1 MNYLISQISDI
12 IGARRIGST
21 DCTVQFLLTDSR
33 SLCFP
38 DETLFFAIKTLKG
51 DGAKYIP
58 ELLERGVRNFVVS
71 ALPDEAPTEG
81 VNYLIVNDVRLAL
94 QRLAAHHRRR
104 FDIPVAGIT
113 GSNGK
118 TIVKEWLYQ
127 LLSPDKAVARSPRS
141 YNSQIGVP
149 LSLWL
154 IDETSD
160 VALIEAGIS
169 EPGEMATL
177 QTAIAP
183 TIGVFTFLGEAHQEH
198 FPSLQRKC
206 NEKLSLF
213 REAETIVA
221 CADDLVVRRGLA
233 AAGLTERLSAWS
245 RSDEKAA
252 LYVSSTEKNGGETI
266 VKYRYNGRR
275 AQYTLPFTDNAAIDN
290 SITCALTALQL
301 GLSVDSLA
309 ERMPRLEPVEMRLNV
324 VNGKRGIT
332 IINDSYNSDV
342 NSLAIALDFMHR
354 RADADSRKNTV
365 VLSDILQTG
374 MDAESLYRTVGG
386 LIAANAA
393 DRFIGI
399 GEALCAA
406 ADFIPVK
413 EKYFFHSVPEF
424 LVSNVFRGMH
434 DEVAL
439 LKGARSFGFE
449 RIGELLAE
457 KVHETKLEVNLSAI
471 VDNLNFFRARLR
483 PDTKITCMIKAQA
496 YGAGATEVAKTLQ
509 ENRAD
514 YLAVAVAD
522 EGAALRR
529 RGITCSIIV
538 MNPEMTSFKTLFDY
552 DLEPEVYSFRLL
564 DALAASA
571 RREGIKGFP
580 CHIKLDTGMC
590 RLGFDPE
597 RDIDELIR
605 RLKNNSEI
613 VPRSVFSH
621 FAGADDD
628 RHDEFT
634 REQFRRFD
642 AAARRLQS
650 AFGHKI
656 LRHICNS
663 AAILAHPE
671 FQLDMCRLGIG
682 LYGVN
687 PLNNNILSNVSTL
700 KTVILQIR
708 DVRAG
713 ESVGYGRNTIL
724 AHDSRIAALPIGY
737 ADGLDR
743 RLGNRNGFCLV
754 NSHRAEYVGN
764 ICMDVCM
771 IDVSRI
777 DCKEGDEVEI
787 FGANLPVA
795 VLASTL
801 DTIPYEILTGVSE
814 RVNRVYFKE

>member
-1 MNYLISQISDI
+1 MKYLISQISDI
-12 IGARRIGST
+12 IGARRVGSA
-21 DCTVQFLLTDSR
+21 DSSVQFLLTDSR

-38 DETLFFAIKTLKG
+38 DETLFFAIKTGKG
-51 DGAKYIP
+51 DGADYIP
-58 ELLERGVRNFVVS
+58 ELLARGVKNFVVGS
-71 ALPDEAPTEG
+71 VPENVSEG

-94 QRLAAHHRRR
+94 QQLAAFHRRR

-127 LLSPDKAVARSPRS
+127 LLSPEKTITRSPRS

-160 VALIEAGIS
+160 IALIEAGIS
-169 EPGEMATL
+169 EPGEMAAL

-213 REAETIVA
+213 REAEIIVA
-221 CADDLVVRRGLA
+221 CTDDLVVRRGLA
-233 AAGLTERLSAWS
+233 AAKLKGRLLAWS
-245 RSDEKAA
+245 KSDETAA
-252 LYVSSTEKNGGETI
+252 MFVSSIEKNGGETV
-266 VKYRYNGRR
+266 VKYRYDGRES
-275 AQYTLPFTDNAAIDN
+275 QYTLPFTDNAAIDN

-301 GLSVDSLA
+301 GLTADDLR
-309 ERMPRLEPVEMRLNV
+309 ERMARLEPVEMRLNV

-354 RADADSRKNTV
+354 RSETDRRKNTV

-374 MDAESLYRTVGG
+374 MDSASLYRSVGG
-386 LIAANAA
+386 LLAANGT

-399 GEALCAA
+399 GDALCSA
-406 ADFIPVK
+406 ADLIPVG
-413 EKYFFHSVPEF
+413 EKFFFHSVPEF
-424 LVSNVFRGMH
+424 LVSKVFRSMH
-434 DEVAL
+434 DEVTL

-457 KVHETKLEVNLSAI
+457 KVHETKLEVNLSAMA
-471 VDNLNFFRARLR
+471 DNLNFFRSKLK
-483 PDTKITCMIKAQA
+483 PETKITCMIKAEA
-496 YGAGATEVAKTLQ
+496 YGAGAAEVAKTLQ
-509 ENRAD
+509 ENRVD

-529 RGITCSIIV
+529 HGITCNIIV

-571 RREGIKGFP
+571 RREGIKSFP
-580 CHIKLDTGMC
+580 CHIKLDTGMR
-590 RLGFDPE
+590 RLGFDPD

-605 RLKNNSEI
+605 RLKNNNEI
-613 VPRSVFSH
+613 IPRSVFSH
-621 FAGADDD
+621 FAGADDSS
-628 RHDEFT
+628 HDAFT

-642 AAARRLQS
+642 AASRRLQE
-650 AFGHKI
+650 AFDHKI

-663 AAILAHPE
+663 AAILAYPE

-687 PLNNNILSNVSTL
+687 PLNNNMLSNVSTL

-708 DVRAG
+708 DVPAG
-713 ESVGYGRNTIL
+713 ESIGYGRNTIL
-724 AHDSRIAALPIGY
+724 PRDSRIAALPIGY

-743 RLGNRNGFCLV
+743 RFGNRNGFCLV
-754 NSHRAEYVGN
+754 NSRRAEYVGN

-771 IDVSRI
+771 VDVSGI

-787 FGANLPVA
+787 FGANLPVTT
-795 VLASTL
+795 LAATL
-801 DTIPYEILTGVSE
+801 KTIPYEILTGISA
-814 RVNRVYFKE
+814 RVKRVYFKE

>member
-1 MNYLISQISDI
+1 MKYLISQISDI
-12 IGARRIGST
+12 IGARRIGAADSSIR
-21 DCTVQFLLTDSR
+21 FLLTDSR

-38 DETLFFAIKTLKG
+38 DETLFFAIKTGKG
-51 DGAKYIP
+51 DGANYIP
-58 ELLERGVRNFVVS
+58 DLLARGVRNFVVS
-71 ALPDEAPTEG
+71 NVPENASAKG
-81 VNYLIVNDVRLAL
+81 VNYLIVNDVRRAL
-94 QRLAAHHRRR
+94 QQLAAHHRRR
-104 FDIPVAGIT
+104 FNIPVVGIT

-127 LLSPDKAVARSPRS
+127 LLAPGKTVARSPRS

-160 VALIEAGIS
+160 IALIEAGIS
-169 EPGEMATL
+169 EPGEMAAL

-213 REAETIVA
+213 REAEIIVA
-221 CADDLVVRRGLA
+221 CTDDLVVRRGLA
-233 AAGLTERLSAWS
+233 AAQLKGRLLAWS
-245 RSDEKAA
+245 KSDKTAA
-252 LYVSSTEKNGGETI
+252 MFVSSIEKNGGATV
-266 VKYRYNGRR
+266 VKYLYSGRES
-275 AQYTLPFTDNAAIDN
+275 QYTLPFTDNAAIDN

-301 GLSVDSLA
+301 GLTLDDLR

-354 RADADSRKNTV
+354 RSDSTRRKNTV

-374 MDAESLYRTVGG
+374 KDNASLYRSVGG
-386 LIAANAA
+386 LLAANGT
-393 DRFIGI
+393 DHFIGI
-399 GEALCAA
+399 GEALCSA
-406 ADFIPVK
+406 ADCIPVK
-413 EKYFFHSVPEF
+413 EKFFFHSVPEF
-424 LVSNVFRGMH
+424 LVSKVFRGMH
-434 DEVAL
+434 DEIIL

-449 RIGELLAE
+449 RIGDLLAE
-457 KVHETKLEVNLSAI
+457 KVHETKLEVNLSAMA
-471 VDNLNFFRARLR
+471 DNLNFFRSRLR
-483 PDTKITCMIKAQA
+483 PETKITCMIKAEA

-509 ENRAD
+509 ENRVD

-529 RGITCSIIV
+529 KGTTCSIIV

-564 DALAASA
+564 DALVAGA
-571 RREGIKGFP
+571 RREGIKSFP

-590 RLGFDPE
+590 RLGFDPD

-605 RLKNNSEI
+605 RLKGSNEI
-613 VPRSVFSH
+613 IPRSVFSH
-621 FAGADDD
+621 FAGADEGSCDA
-628 RHDEFT
+628 FT

-642 AAARRLQS
+642 IASRRLQE
-650 AFGHKI
+650 AFDHKI

-663 AAILAHPE
+663 AAILAYPE
-671 FQLDMCRLGIG
+671 FHLDMCRLGIG

-687 PLNNNILSNVSTL
+687 PLNGNMLSNVSTL

-708 DVRAG
+708 DVPAG
-713 ESVGYGRNTIL
+713 ESIGYGRNTIVNR
-724 AHDSRIAALPIGY
+724 DSRIAALPIGY

-743 RLGNRNGFCLV
+743 RLGNRRGFCII
-754 NSHRAEYVGN
+754 NSRRAEYVGN

-771 IDVSRI
+771 ADVTDI
-777 DCKEGDEVEI
+777 DCKEGDEAEI
-787 FGANLPVA
+787 FGANLPVTA
-795 VLASTL
+795 LAATL
-801 DTIPYEILTGVSE
+801 KTIPYEILTGVST
-814 RVNRVYFKE
+814 RVKRVYFKE

>member
-1 MNYLISQISDI
+1 MKYLISQISDI
-12 IGARRIGST
+12 IGARRIGSA
-21 DCTVQFLLTDSR
+21 DSSIRFLLTDSR

-38 DETLFFAIKTLKG
+38 DETLFFAIKTGKG
-51 DGAKYIP
+51 DGANYIP
-58 ELLERGVRNFVVS
+58 DLLARGVRNFVVS
-71 ALPDEAPTEG
+71 SVPENASAKN

-94 QRLAAHHRRR
+94 QQLAAHHRRR
-104 FDIPVAGIT
+104 FKIPVVGIT

-127 LLSPDKAVARSPRS
+127 LLAPGMTVARSPRS

-160 VALIEAGIS
+160 IALIEAGIS
-169 EPGEMATL
+169 EPGEMAAL
-177 QTAIAP
+177 QTAVAP
-183 TIGVFTFLGEAHQEH
+183 TVGVFTFLGEAHQEH

-213 REAETIVA
+213 REAEIIVA
-221 CADDLVVRRGLA
+221 CTDDLVVRRGLA
-233 AAGLTERLSAWS
+233 AAKLKGRLLAWS
-245 RSDEKAA
+245 KSDEAA
-252 LYVSSTEKNGGETI
+252 AMFVSSIDKNGGETV
-266 VKYRYNGRR
+266 VKYLYDGRES
-275 AQYTLPFTDNAAIDN
+275 QYTLPFTDNAAIDN
-290 SITCALTALQL
+290 SVTCALTALQL
-301 GLSVDSLA
+301 GLTPDDLR

-354 RADADSRKNTV
+354 RSDSTRRKNTV

-374 MDAESLYRTVGG
+374 KDSASLYRSVGG
-386 LIAANAA
+386 LLAANGT

-399 GEALCAA
+399 GEALCSA
-406 ADFIPVK
+406 ADCIPVK
-413 EKYFFHSVPEF
+413 EKFFFHSVPEF
-424 LVSNVFRGMH
+424 LVSKVFRAMH
-434 DEVAL
+434 DEIIL

-449 RIGELLAE
+449 RIGDLLAE
-457 KVHETKLEVNLSAI
+457 KVHETKLEVNLSAMA
-471 VDNLNFFRARLR
+471 DNLNFFRSQLR
-483 PDTKITCMIKAQA
+483 PETKITCMIKAEA

-509 ENRAD
+509 ENRVD

-529 RGITCSIIV
+529 KGITCNIIV

-564 DALAASA
+564 DALVAGA
-571 RREGIKGFP
+571 RREGIKSFP
-580 CHIKLDTGMC
+580 CHIKFDTGMC
-590 RLGFDPE
+590 RLGFDPD

-605 RLKNNSEI
+605 RLKGSNEI

-621 FAGADDD
+621 FAGADDNSCD
-628 RHDEFT
+628 AFT

-642 AAARRLQS
+642 IASRRLQE
-650 AFGHKI
+650 AFDHKI

-663 AAILAHPE
+663 AAILAYPE

-687 PLNNNILSNVSTL
+687 PLNGNMLSNVSTL

-713 ESVGYGRNTIL
+713 ESIGYGRNTVV
-724 AHDSRIAALPIGY
+724 ARDSRIAALPIGY

-743 RLGNRNGFCLV
+743 RLGNRNGFCIV
-754 NSHRAEYVGN
+754 NSRRAEYVGN

-771 IDVSRI
+771 ADVTDI
-777 DCKEGDEVEI
+777 DCKEGDEAEI
-787 FGANLPVA
+787 FGANLPVTT
-795 VLASTL
+795 LAATL
-801 DTIPYEILTGVSE
+801 KTIPYEILTGVSA
-814 RVNRVYFKE
+814 RVKRVYFKE